1 MKKSDVYFWV
11 LSLCGGGILSFIS
24 FFNTITFY
32 NILFSIW
39 LGLFISGIIMSVVSI
54 VLAEMSV
61 DDQGTDHID
70 HIDHDM
76 GDVDHMDHVDL
87 IDNIEHDVGHM
98 DQIDIDHV
106 DHVDQVNHIEHID
119 QELGNADHIDHLD
132 HANPDHVD
140 HINQFEIQDVTPA
153 PFMLLFSSFLLFFGI
168 TGITFFFI
176 LEVRFRF
183 LVFFITPAVSYT
195 LTKLISMIWKKMAKS
210 RYYPI
215 SATKNLIG
223 IEGEV
228 ILSVDHRG
236 GLVKIPSDTPMKF
249 ERIHVKPFETDERYM
264 KGENVYICDFKD
276 GFLLVSSERE
286 DIKKYHQ

>member
-1 MKKSDVYFWV
+1 
-11 LSLCGGGILSFIS
+11 
-24 FFNTITFY
+24 
-32 NILFSIW
+32 
-39 LGLFISGIIMSVVSI
+39 MSVVSI

-76 GDVDHMDHVDL
+76 GHGDLMDHVDHIDNIDYEGGYIDHMGNVDQVDIDNVDHMDH
-87 IDNIEHDVGHM
+87 IGHIE
-98 DQIDIDHV
+98 
-106 DHVDQVNHIEHID
+106 HVDQEFGNTDHIEH
-119 QELGNADHIDHLD
+119 LDHIDHLD
-132 HANPDHVD
+132 HANHDHAD
-140 HINQFEIQDVTPA
+140 HIDQFEIQDVTPA

-168 TGITFFFI
+168 TGIIFFLI
-176 LEVRFRF
+176 LEERIRF
-183 LVFFITPAVSYT
+183 LVFFITPAVSYA
-195 LTKLISMIWKKMAKS
+195 LTKLISMVWKKMAKS

-249 ERIHVKPFETDERYM
+249 ERIHVKPFETDERYK

-286 DIKKYHQ
+286 DIKKYYQ